1 MLFALHADDTHCAP
15 LGCDGNTQVRRNP
28 RAHPGCTY
36 GLGSGVDG
44 LVEQQ
49 RLAGLDDL
57 PGQAGAQRQCGKII
71 TVYIGEADELG
82 GLVHQGHIDDVG
94 LKCLPHPIAHG
105 ADEFRQIDP
114 GRQRLAQGIDGGQ
127 FVGPLLGLGLRGA
140 GLSGAKFQLC
150 SAGCN
155 LGFQSFTPAD
165 IAQGNGRLRGQ
176 HAEQVTVAVTKAAK
190 RALDVCIE
198 IAQYLPLCH
207 QWRDHAAALIDRRNS
222 HRAMAQAQ

>member
-114 GRQRLAQGIDGGQ
+114 G
-127 FVGPLLGLGLRGA
+127 
-140 GLSGAKFQLC
+140 
-150 SAGCN
+150 
-155 LGFQSFTPAD
+155 
-165 IAQGNGRLRGQ
+165 
-176 HAEQVTVAVTKAAK
+176 
-190 RALDVCIE
+190 
-198 IAQYLPLCH
+198 
-207 QWRDHAAALIDRRNS
+207 
-222 HRAMAQAQ
+222 